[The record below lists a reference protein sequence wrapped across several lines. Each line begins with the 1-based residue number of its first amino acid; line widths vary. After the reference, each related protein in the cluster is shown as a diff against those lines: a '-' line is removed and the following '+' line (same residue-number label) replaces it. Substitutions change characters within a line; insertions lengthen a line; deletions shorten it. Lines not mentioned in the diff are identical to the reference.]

1 MDTTAPMPSTEPAVQ
16 DSGRVPAH
24 VWIALL
30 AVASAVFGVQWD
42 IAWHRSI
49 GRDTFWSPPHLA
61 IYLGGVLAGL
71 VSGYL
76 ILSTTFARTPVG
88 QQARQSAVRIWGF
101 RGPLGAFLS
110 AWGGMAMLASAPFDN
125 WWHNTYGLDVTILSP
140 PHTVLALG
148 IIAVELGGLILI
160 SGARNHASESGRRR
174 LTALFL
180 AVGGL
185 VLVGILTFQMEF
197 TGRVLQHGA
206 AFYRAVSL
214 IAPLVLLGVGR
225 ASGHRFG
232 ATLTAAVYSA
242 FLLLLLWTFP
252 LVSTTPKLGPVYFPT
267 NHLVPE
273 GFPILLLVPALGMD
287 LVQPA
292 LTSHSPWRQAAVL
305 GFLFLAGLLAAQWP
319 MADFLM
325 SPAARTWVFGAHY
338 QSYDAQPHWT
348 SVLNIYTVTEP
359 TRAAFYFR
367 LLGALATAVVSA
379 RLGLGWA
386 AFLRQLR
393 R

>member
-1 MDTTAPMPSTEPAVQ
+1 MDTTAPMPSMEPAVH
-16 DSGRVPAH
+16 DSGRVPPH

-49 GRDTFWSPPHLA
+49 GRDTFWSPPHVA
-61 IYLGGVLAGL
+61 IYLGGVLAGF

-88 QQARQSAVRIWGF
+88 QQMRQSAVQIWGF

-140 PHTVLALG
+140 PHTVLAMG

-160 SGARNHASESGRRR
+160 SGARNHASASGRSR

-206 AFYRAVSL
+206 AFYRAVSV

-292 LTSHSPWRQAAVL
+292 LASRSPWRQAVVL

-325 SPAARTWVFGAHY
+325 SPAARTWIFGTHY

-359 TRAAFYFR
+359 TRAAFCFR

>member
-1 MDTTAPMPSTEPAVQ
+1 MDTTAPMPSTEPAVY
-16 DSGRVPAH
+16 DSGRVPPH
-24 VWIALL
+24 VWVAFL

-174 LTALFL
+174 LTTLFL

-292 LTSHSPWRQAAVL
+292 LASHSPWRQAAVL
-305 GFLFLAGLLAAQWP
+305 GCLFLAGLLAAQWP

-367 LLGALATAVVSA
+367 LLGALTTAVVSA